1 MADLEKENIENLFK
15 SEKDSMVSEK
25 QKLISL
31 CEEKSEEI
39 KRLYDT
45 MKKMRET
52 ADIER
57 NELRML
63 IDGLR
68 NKLKEIERANIEEC

>member
-1 MADLEKENIENLFK
+1 
-15 SEKDSMVSEK
+15 
-25 QKLISL
+25 
-31 CEEKSEEI
+31 
-39 KRLYDT
+39 

-57 NELRML
+57 NELKML